1 MIIKLLYQLWRFA
14 IIVLLQ
20 VALLNHIQW
29 SGYINPYVYVLF
41 ILLLPVELPSWVVM
55 LIGFALGIIVDM
67 FSDSGGMH
75 AAATVFL
82 CFVRPFV
89 LKIMAPRDGFE
100 PETNLGIY
108 KMGFNWFLTYT
119 SILVA
124 VHHLFYFYTEV
135 FRFTE
140 FFITLFKALL
150 NTIVTVIIIILG
162 QYLFSNDKRVK

>member
-1 MIIKLLYQLWRFA
+1 
-14 IIVLLQ
+14 
-20 VALLNHIQW
+20 
-29 SGYINPYVYVLF
+29 
-41 ILLLPVELPSWVVM
+41 
-55 LIGFALGIIVDM
+55 
-67 FSDSGGMH
+67 
-75 AAATVFL
+75 
-82 CFVRPFV
+82 
-89 LKIMAPRDGFE
+89 MAPRDGFE